1 MNKKIIKVLFP
12 IPSIT
17 IFILIFVA
25 FKFGEVNGEPIVL
38 GDAVEMS
45 LVFYAVFLLPL
56 NISIWIL
63 KKIYLYFK
71 KKNPEPPKDSVNSSQ
86 ITTKKANANKGPA
99 ITASEA
105 LKRNSEIEL
114 EKTKKAYNELV
125 RKLDNTQAL
134 RDLEQ
139 EVSNFFSELGIHVL
153 VGKSDIRAHQIIV
166 RISPHEGV
174 RVKTIMRFKDDLSIR
189 LGVPIEMESFFKL
202 GFIGIIIPIEYLKNK
217 L

>member
-1 MNKKIIKVLFP
+1 MTKKIVKVLFP
-12 IPSIT
+12 IPSIVIFLL
-17 IFILIFVA
+17 IFIA
-25 FKFGEVNGEPIVL
+25 FKLGEVNGESVAL
-38 GDAVEMS
+38 GDAVGMS

-71 KKNPEPPKDSVNSSQ
+71 KKTPEPPKGSVSSSQ
-86 ITTKKANANKGPA
+86 KTTEKTNSNNDTA

-105 LKRNSEIEL
+105 LKRNAEIEL

-125 RKLDNTQAL
+125 QKLDNTKAL

-139 EVSNFFSELGIHVL
+139 EVSDFFSELGIHVL

-166 RISPHEGV
+166 PISPHEGI

-189 LGVPIEMESFFKL
+189 LGIPIEMESFSKL
-202 GFIGIIIPIEYLKNK
+202 GFIGIIIPIDKV
-217 L
+217 